1 MLKLT
6 HVIDSSDRP
15 VRTECA
21 LSTPVVGSQRWVRAP
36 STEFL
41 GAPRYACVDGKCKLQ
56 ATDCQTGDRAVS
68 ASGAV

>member
-36 STEFL
+36 ST
-41 GAPRYACVDGKCKLQ
+41 
-56 ATDCQTGDRAVS
+56 
-68 ASGAV
+68 